1 MATIRKRIFQ
11 TREVWEVQL
20 RRRGLPHF
28 SLSFA
33 TKEEAQEWA
42 VTNEKQYVLNP
53 EKYREWIQKER
64 INLKWKREFGAN

>member
-1 MATIRKRIFQ
+1 MATIRKRVFQ
-11 TREVWEVQL
+11 TREVWEVQI

-33 TKEEAQEWA
+33 TEPEARQWA
-42 VTNEKQYVLNP
+42 EQNEKQYILNP

-64 INLKWKREFGAN
+64 RTLKWKREFRF